1 MNMIPLLIVG
11 YMLFIL
17 FVYAIMKAASDYD
30 DEMERQIEELYD
42 EMGKQIEEFRK
53 LNNLDE

>member
-17 FVYAIMKAASDYD
+17 FVYAIMKAASDCD
-30 DEMERQIEELYD
+30 DEMERQIEE
-42 EMGKQIEEFRK
+42 FRK
-53 LNNLDE
+53 INNLDE

>member
-1 MNMIPLLIVG
+1 MNMILLLIVG

-17 FVYAIMKAASDYD
+17 FVYAIMKAASDAD
-30 DEMERQIEELYD
+30 DEME
-42 EMGKQIEEFRK
+42 KQMEEFRK

>member
-11 YMLFIL
+11 YMLFML

-30 DEMERQIEELYD
+30 DEMERQIEE
-42 EMGKQIEEFRK
+42 IRK
-53 LNNLDE
+53 SNNLDK

>member
-1 MNMIPLLIVG
+1 MNMILLLIVG

-17 FVYAIMKAASDYD
+17 FVYAIMKAASDAD
-30 DEMERQIEELYD
+30 DEMERQ
-42 EMGKQIEEFRK
+42 MEEFRK

>member
-30 DEMERQIEELYD
+30 DEMERQIE
-42 EMGKQIEEFRK
+42 KFRK